1 MNSED
6 RFHEYQGHHV
16 HTGNNQYILGYR
28 MAESGKEF
36 DRLLDLIAQ
45 LRAEDGCPW
54 DREQTPATIKR
65 YLLEEVYE
73 LVDAVDHH
81 APDQIAE
88 ELGDLIFMAIFL
100 ARLYG
105 EQDQFQM
112 EQVLQRVGKKMV
124 RRHPH
129 VFGDRK
135 VDSAREV
142 KLNWEEIKRQE
153 KPKEPLGALLC
164 DIPRALPALMRSYR
178 TLSRLGRSLRRPLH
192 QDILLDELR
201 QSFSALLQTD
211 TGGNELQTAAVV
223 GKLLLLL
230 VAFTLPADIR
240 AEDALTQTLERFC
253 QQLERVEASLV
264 DQEKSW
270 QDLSEAEERSLW
282 EKT

>member
-1 MNSED
+1 
-6 RFHEYQGHHV
+6 
-16 HTGNNQYILGYR
+16 
-28 MAESGKEF
+28 MAETGKEF
-36 DRLLDLIAQ
+36 EKLLDLVAR

-81 APDQIAE
+81 APDQVAD

-112 EQVLQRVGKKMV
+112 EQVLRRVGEKMV

-135 VDSAREV
+135 VDSARQV

-153 KPKEPLGALLC
+153 KPQKPLGALLG

-178 TLSRLGRSLRRPLH
+178 TLSRLGRSLRRPLR
-192 QDILLDELR
+192 QDTLVSELR
-201 QSFSALLQTD
+201 QSFSMLLEQNVQD
-211 TGGNELQTAAVV
+211 NQLSLAPVL

-230 VAFTLPADIR
+230 VAFALPAGIR
-240 AEDALTQTLERFC
+240 AEEELTKTLERFC

-264 DQEKSW
+264 DQEKGR

-282 EKT
+282 ENI

>member
-1 MNSED
+1 
-6 RFHEYQGHHV
+6 
-16 HTGNNQYILGYR
+16 
-28 MAESGKEF
+28 MAETGKEF
-36 DRLLDLIAQ
+36 EKLLDLVAR

-81 APDQIAE
+81 APDQVAD

-112 EQVLQRVGKKMV
+112 EQVLRRVGEKMV

-135 VDSAREV
+135 VDSARQV

-153 KPKEPLGALLC
+153 KPQKPLGALLG

-178 TLSRLGRSLRRPLH
+178 TLSRLDRSLRRPLR
-192 QDILLDELR
+192 QDTLVSELR
-201 QSFSALLQTD
+201 QSFSMLLEQNVQD
-211 TGGNELQTAAVV
+211 NQLSLAPVL

-230 VAFTLPADIR
+230 VAFALPAGIR
-240 AEDALTQTLERFC
+240 AEEELTKTLERFC

-264 DQEKSW
+264 DQEKGR

-282 EKT
+282 ENI

>member
-1 MNSED
+1 
-6 RFHEYQGHHV
+6 
-16 HTGNNQYILGYR
+16 

-36 DRLLDLIAQ
+36 ERLLDLIAQ

-81 APDQIAE
+81 APDQVAE

-105 EQDQFQM
+105 EQDQFQI
-112 EQVLQRVGKKMV
+112 EQVLQRVGEKMV

-129 VFGDRK
+129 VFGNRE
-135 VDSAREV
+135 VDSALQV

-153 KPKEPLGALLC
+153 KPQASLGALLS
-164 DIPRALPALMRSYR
+164 DIPRTLPALMRSYR
-178 TLSRLGRSLRRPLH
+178 TLSRLGRSLRRPLN
-192 QDILLDELR
+192 QDILRSELH
-201 QSFSALLQTD
+201 QSFSLLLGQNVQD
-211 TGGNELQTAAVV
+211 KQHSLAPVL

-230 VAFTLPADIR
+230 VAFTLPAGIR
-240 AEDALTQTLERFC
+240 AEEELTKSLERFC
-253 QQLERVEASLV
+253 QEVGKVEGNLIEEGKNW
-264 DQEKSW
+264 QELTEE
-270 QDLSEAEERSLW
+270 QERSLW
-282 EKT
+282 GKL

>member
-1 MNSED
+1 
-6 RFHEYQGHHV
+6 
-16 HTGNNQYILGYR
+16 

-36 DRLLDLIAQ
+36 ERLLDLIAQ

-73 LVDAVDHH
+73 LVDAVDHN
-81 APDQIAE
+81 APDQVAE

-100 ARLYG
+100 SRLYG

-112 EQVLQRVGKKMV
+112 EQVLQRVGEKMV

-135 VDSAREV
+135 VDSARQV

-153 KPKEPLGALLC
+153 KPQEPPGALLC

-178 TLSRLGRSLRRPLH
+178 TLSRLGRSLRRPLR
-192 QDILLDELR
+192 QDILVSELR
-201 QSFSALLQTD
+201 QSFTALLQTD
-211 TGGNELQTAAVV
+211 SGGNELQTAAVL

-230 VAFTLPADIR
+230 VAYALPAGIR
-240 AEDALTQTLERFC
+240 AEEELIKTLERFC
-253 QQLERVEASLV
+253 QQVGKVEGNLAEAGENW
-264 DQEKSW
+264 QELTEE
-270 QDLSEAEERSLW
+270 QERSLW
-282 EKT
+282 EKI